1 MRRVHVNPGRRHLQK
16 GGKIIPT
23 RRHRE
28 TGIMAVE
35 EMLGELSWRVLSRC
49 RTYRASPTL

>member
-16 GGKIIPT
+16 RGKMIPT
-23 RRHRE
+23 SRHHE